1 MLDTMSC
8 TLARHSTV
16 TLTIAQCWHSIHV
29 GVVFLALAQ
38 HWYSVIGAIGILT
51 VPTDILICSGA
62 GAMPFYL
69 LSGVIVTN

>member
-16 TLTIAQCWHSIHV
+16 TLNIAHSIHV

-62 GAMPFYL
+62 GAMPSKWRYSYKL
-69 LSGVIVTN
+69 K